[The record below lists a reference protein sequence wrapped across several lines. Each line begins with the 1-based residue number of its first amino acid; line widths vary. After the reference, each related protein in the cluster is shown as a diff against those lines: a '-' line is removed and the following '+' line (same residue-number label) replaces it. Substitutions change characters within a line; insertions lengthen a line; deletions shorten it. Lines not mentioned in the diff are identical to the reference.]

1 MNAANLEALAQL
13 VAQHEGTRPNATL
26 RLTPLRGGAIQEN
39 WLVSITGHAIEYV
52 LRTDATAT
60 IRSSHTREQ
69 EFALVKAAH
78 EAGVRVA
85 RPILYCEDTSIF
97 AKPFALYEKM
107 PGTALGS
114 RIVKDL
120 SLGGD
125 RRELART
132 LGRELAMTHRIEP
145 GHRGLDF
152 LGERPDDPARIHV
165 AHLRAAL
172 DALGTKR
179 PALEWG
185 LRWLELHLPPAKRVT
200 LLHSDYRTGNY
211 LVDARGLTAIL
222 DWEFSHWGD
231 PYFDLAWF
239 CAKCWRFGRNEREAG
254 GIGARED
261 FYEGY
266 ESESGE
272 SIDREAVAAYE
283 VLAHARWAVIAL
295 EQGERHISGREPS
308 LELAL
313 TGRMVAELEYELV
326 RMSAPERWRA
336 A

>member
-1 MNAANLEALAQL
+1 MSAPDLEALARL
-13 VAQHEGTRPNATL
+13 IARHEGTRPNAAL
-26 RLTPLRGGAIQEN
+26 RLAALRGGAIQEN
-39 WLVSITGHAIEYV
+39 WLVSIAGHSTEYV
-52 LRTDATAT
+52 LRTDAPAT

-69 EFALVKAAH
+69 EFALVNAAH
-78 EAGVRVA
+78 AAGVKVA
-85 RPILYCEDTSIF
+85 RPIIYCGETNVF
-97 AKPFALYEKM
+97 GKPFALYEKM

-114 RIVKDL
+114 RIVKDM

-125 RRELART
+125 RRELALS
-132 LGRELAMTHRIEP
+132 LGRELAKIHRIHP
-145 GHRGLDF
+145 GHRGLEF
-152 LGERPDDPARIHV
+152 LGEAPPDPARAHV

-172 DALGTKR
+172 DALGAKR

-185 LRWLELHLPPAKRVT
+185 LRWLERHLPPAQRVA

-211 LVDARGLTAIL
+211 LVDARGLSAIL

-231 PYFDLAWF
+231 PHFDLAWF
-239 CAKCWRFGRNEREAG
+239 CAKCWRFGRNDREAG

-272 SIDREAVAAYE
+272 TIDRDAIAAYE

-295 EQGERHISGREPS
+295 EQGERHTSGRESS

-313 TGRMVAELEYELV
+313 TGRMAAELEYELV
-326 RMSAPERWRA
+326 RMTAPDRWRA